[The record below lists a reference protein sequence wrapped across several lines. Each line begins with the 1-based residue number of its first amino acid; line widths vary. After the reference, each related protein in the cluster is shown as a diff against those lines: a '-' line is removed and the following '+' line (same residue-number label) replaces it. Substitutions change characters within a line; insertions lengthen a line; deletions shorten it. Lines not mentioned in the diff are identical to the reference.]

1 MSTSRT
7 ERAVDLL
14 VCVGVE
20 DVMRQTGW
28 KRRTAYWHLR
38 RASGREPGARGSRI
52 VLLFT

>member
-20 DVMRQTGW
+20 DVMRPSMSRKMTG
-28 KRRTAYWHLR
+28 RTNVLR
-38 RASGREPGARGSRI
+38 
-52 VLLFT
+52 V